1 MSREAVFVKADK
13 KKIEQVKK
21 KYKNMSMSDEAAS
34 KIVRLNTLNSVLKT
48 ATGAVGLITV
58 IDYIVPDPVLGLD
71 EAALTAITG
80 LLGYS
85 SSLVNNKIDSI
96 AASEDAELKMDEINK
111 LTDQLSN
118 VASKIKHKDNSNKNK

>member
-1 MSREAVFVKADK
+1 MSREAVFIKTDK
-13 KKIEQVKK
+13 KKIEKVKR
-21 KYKNMSMSDEAAS
+21 KYKNMSMSDENAS
-34 KIVRLNTLNSVLKT
+34 KIVRLDTLNSILKA

-58 IDYIVPDPVLGLD
+58 IDYIIPDPVLGLD

-96 AASEDAELKMDEINK
+96 ANSDDADLKMEEITK
-111 LTDQLSN
+111 LTDQLTN
-118 VASKIKHKDNSNKNK
+118 VASKIKHKDNTSRNK